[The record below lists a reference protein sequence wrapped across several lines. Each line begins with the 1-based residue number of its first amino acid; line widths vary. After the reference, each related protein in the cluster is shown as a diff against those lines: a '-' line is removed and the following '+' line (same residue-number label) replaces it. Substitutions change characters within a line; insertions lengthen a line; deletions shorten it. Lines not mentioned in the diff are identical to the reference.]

1 MMRQQKTVVS
11 YGRAYVIRQKNRRRR
26 RKYKWLC
33 MGIGLLFVLVFL
45 LKPNVQAVEDAGGW
59 SDRVRSLELAG
70 YLQAA
75 NLTPEETRRLLLPE
89 LQEYVTTE
97 DVQLIFEKLGFG
109 EYTEEILGQAQLAA
123 GDVLSRAQ
131 WNVVYERLLE
141 KLQVKDTV
149 SQVMLQYL
157 GNYK

>member
-11 YGRAYVIRQKNRRRR
+11 YGRAYVMRQKNRRRR
-26 RKYKWLC
+26 RKYRWLC
-33 MGIGLLFVLVFL
+33 LGIGLLFVLCFL
-45 LKPNVQAVEDAGGW
+45 LKPNVQAVENADGW
-59 SDRVRSLELAG
+59 SDRVKSSELAG

-89 LQEYVTTE
+89 LREYVTTE
-97 DVQLIFEKLGFG
+97 DVQLILEKLGFG
-109 EYTEEILGQAQLAA
+109 EYEKDVLGQTQLAA

-131 WNVVYERLLE
+131 WNVVYEFLLE

-149 SQVMLQYL
+149 SQFF
-157 GNYK
+157 

>member
-1 MMRQQKTVVS
+1 MMRQQRTVVS

-109 EYTEEILGQAQLAA
+109 
-123 GDVLSRAQ
+123 
-131 WNVVYERLLE
+131 
-141 KLQVKDTV
+141 
-149 SQVMLQYL
+149 
-157 GNYK
+157 

>member
-1 MMRQQKTVVS
+1 MTVVKKRKRGNDEAAKTVVS

-97 DVQLIFEKLGFG
+97 DVQLIFEKLG
-109 EYTEEILGQAQLAA
+109 LGSIRKKFWDRHSLPQEM
-123 GDVLSRAQ
+123 S
-131 WNVVYERLLE
+131 
-141 KLQVKDTV
+141 
-149 SQVMLQYL
+149 
-157 GNYK
+157 

>member
-11 YGRAYVIRQKNRRRR
+11 YGRAYVMRQKNRRRR
-26 RKYKWLC
+26 RKYRWLC
-33 MGIGLLFVLVFL
+33 LGIGLLFVLCFL
-45 LKPNVQAVEDAGGW
+45 LKPNVQAVENADGW
-59 SDRVRSLELAG
+59 SDRVKSLELAG

-109 EYTEEILGQAQLAA
+109 V
-123 GDVLSRAQ
+123 VLF
-131 WNVVYERLLE
+131 VLIFDLL
-141 KLQVKDTV
+141 LIF
-149 SQVMLQYL
+149 
-157 GNYK
+157 